1 MPYLMLLF
9 STGLMIA
16 IWPINRAV
24 MKKGGRAPNIGLVIG
39 LAGALAAAAA
49 AKINGETFFNPQ
61 AMLYGSTAGV
71 AFSLGY
77 CMIIFYCLKIG
88 PSGPTVMMNNL
99 GMVAPVLINIL
110 FFLGGAKPSLFA
122 VAGLLLS
129 IAALI
134 LMAFNSSGEG
144 GKPSMKW
151 FGWVLL
157 GFFLSCIS
165 MGAQY
170 VAAKSVPQL
179 PYSYAFYCQSVTFV
193 ILLVV
198 CAARGSVLPTKNE
211 ALVGVFSGTVGV
223 LNAGV
228 LFYLIKNMPG
238 YIVFPVVM
246 VTPIVVMLIL
256 GHTVY
261 REKLNR
267 FGVSAC
273 AAGLLGIVLLNIIP

>member
-16 IWPINRAV
+16 IWPVNRAV
-24 MKKGGRAPNIGLVIG
+24 MKKGGRAPNIGLTIG
-39 LAGALAAAAA
+39 LAGALAALAA
-49 AKINGETFFNPQ
+49 AKMNGETFFHPQ
-61 AMLYGSTAGV
+61 AMLYGALAGV

-99 GMVAPVLINIL
+99 GMVAPVLLNIL
-110 FFLGGAKPSLFA
+110 FFLGGAKPSVFA
-122 VAGLLLS
+122 GAGLLLS
-129 IAALI
+129 LAALI
-134 LMAFNSSGEG
+134 LMAFNSSGDS

-157 GFFLSCIS
+157 GFFLSGIS

-170 VAAKSVPQL
+170 LAAKSVPNL
-179 PYSYAFYCQSVTFV
+179 PYSYAFTCQSVTFV

-198 CAARGSVLPTKNE
+198 CAARGSVLPTKAE
-211 ALVGVFSGTVGV
+211 ALVGVFSGTIGV
-223 LNAGV
+223 VNAGV

-261 REKLNR
+261 HEKLNR
-267 FGVSAC
+267 YGVAAC
-273 AAGLLGIVLLNIIP
+273 VSGLTGIVLLNIIP